1 LECFLL
7 VSHKILN
14 KGEYDVK
21 ISKATA
27 PHYNWGETCD
37 GWFLENSPER
47 TVIHE
52 RMPPGTAE
60 ARHYHRM
67 AKQFF
72 FILGGIAT
80 MEMEGKLVT
89 LHPHEGVTIEAGV
102 HHHIKNESSEAIEF
116 LVISTPS
123 THGDR
128 FASYAA
134 V

>member
-1 LECFLL
+1 M
-7 VSHKILN
+7 
-14 KGEYDVK
+14 K

-27 PHYNWGETCD
+27 PHYHWGAMCD
-37 GWFLENSPER
+37 GWFLENSPKR

-60 ARHYHRM
+60 ARHFHRL

-80 MEMEGKLVT
+80 MEIEGKLVT
-89 LHPHEGVTIEAGV
+89 LHPQEGVTIEAGF
-102 HHHIKNESSEAIEF
+102 HHHIRNESNEAIEF
-116 LVISTPS
+116 LVISSPS

-128 FASYAA
+128 FASDAA
-134 V
+134 L